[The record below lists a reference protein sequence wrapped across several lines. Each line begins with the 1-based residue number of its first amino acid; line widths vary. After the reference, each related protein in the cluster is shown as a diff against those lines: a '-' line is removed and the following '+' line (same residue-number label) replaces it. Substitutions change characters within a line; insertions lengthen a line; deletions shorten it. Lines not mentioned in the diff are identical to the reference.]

1 MADKTKQSV
10 FGGGSSSGSVPVAAK
25 PRPKR
30 ERVWKG
36 RTATLTAYEARVQA
50 ARDAL
55 VARCA
60 YCASKVGLRFVEVVS
75 LGACDAPAPARENCP
90 ACDSLDTEAQRA
102 AAHALFH
109 PEHRY
114 TFQWMCAVCR
124 QRDLPF

>member
-1 MADKTKQSV
+1 
-10 FGGGSSSGSVPVAAK
+10 VPVAAK
-25 PRPKR
+25 PRPK
-30 ERVWKG
+30 WAG
-36 RTATLTAYEARVQA
+36 RTVTLTALEARQQA
-50 ARDAL
+50 ARDAH

-60 YCASKVGLRFVEVVS
+60 YCASKEGLRFVEVVT
-75 LGACDAPAPARENCP
+75 LGDSSAPAPAREACP
-90 ACDSLDTEAQRA
+90 ACDGLDTEAQRA

>member
-1 MADKTKQSV
+1 MANVKKSV
-10 FGGGSSSGSVPVAAK
+10 RFGGGSSSGSVPAAAK
-25 PRPKR
+25 PRPK
-30 ERVWKG
+30 WKA
-36 RTATLTAYEARVQA
+36 RTVTLTAFEARVQA
-50 ARDAL
+50 MRDAH

-60 YCASKVGLRFVEVVS
+60 YCASREGLRFVEVVS

-90 ACDSLDTEAQRA
+90 ACDGLDTEAQRA

-124 QRDLPF
+124 QLDLPF